1 MKLTSV
7 ELVSVG
13 LLIAYIAFFTQPAN
27 PAVKSALSSSVG
39 SVVALLAIVYVTAYK
54 SLIVGVF
61 LAIAYVLTV
70 SASVTEYLDPT
81 AKPPSKEDDKKKK
94 KMPEAPKPSL
104 PKGDTVAHHAKA
116 GKSVTTPPPA
126 KEPVKPAAP
135 SKVEHFTLF

>member
-1 MKLTSV
+1 MKLTTV

-13 LLIAYIAFFTQPAN
+13 LLIAYISFFTQPAV
-27 PAVKSALSSSVG
+27 PSVKSVLASSVG
-39 SVVALLAIVYVTAYK
+39 SVVALLALVYVTAYK

-81 AKPPSKEDDKKKK
+81 AKPPAKKEEEKKKI
-94 KMPEAPKPSL
+94 PEAPKPSL

-116 GKSVTTPPPA
+116 GKSETTPPPA